1 MMDWIRPKL
10 KPIARL
16 VLGLYLFGLGLAMMI
31 HSGLGVAPWDVLGQG
46 IQNITGWS
54 FGLATTIISGF
65 VLLLWIPIKQRPG
78 LGTLVNAISIGPFA
92 DLSKPLM
99 PNASGI
105 WGNAALMMLGLV
117 VVALGSGLYLSAGLG
132 GGPRDGFMV
141 GLTRVTGVPF
151 WIIRTACEGLVLV
164 CGWLL
169 GGTVGLGTAIFA
181 IGIGYLSQ
189 ISMKIF
195 GFDPKKDHM
204 KQTKADD

>member
-1 MMDWIRPKL
+1 MNTWIRPKI

-46 IQNITGWS
+46 LQNQTGWS
-54 FGLATTIISGF
+54 FGVTTTIISGA
-65 VLLLWIPIKQRPG
+65 VLLLWIPIRQRPG
-78 LGTLVNAISIGPFA
+78 LGTIVNAVSIGPFA

-99 PNASGI
+99 PETVGFLAN
-105 WGNAALMMLGLV
+105 LGLMLLGLL

-132 GGPRDGFMV
+132 GGPRDGLMV
-141 GLTRVTGVPF
+141 GLTRVTGIPF
-151 WIIRTACEGLVLV
+151 WIIRTSCESLVLV
-164 CGWLL
+164 SGWLL
-169 GGTVGLGTAIFA
+169 GGTVGLGTAVFA
-181 IGIGYLSQ
+181 VGIGYLSQ

-204 KQTKADD
+204 KQHDPNE